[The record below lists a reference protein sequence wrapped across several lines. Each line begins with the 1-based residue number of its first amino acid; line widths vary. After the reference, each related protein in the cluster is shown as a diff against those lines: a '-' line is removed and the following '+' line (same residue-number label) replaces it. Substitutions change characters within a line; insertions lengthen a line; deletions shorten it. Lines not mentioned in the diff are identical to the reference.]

1 MTSKKEL
8 LTQVTDAISSLTQ
21 NTPLCTEEA
30 IFEINANGD
39 WFYRGG
45 KLPLKFSKLFASIL
59 NRIGEEYFLITPVE
73 KLRVAVLQQ
82 ALMIVDY
89 QCETDASFTLKSSID
104 TEHTISSFEQF
115 VIGED
120 SVTLPLERGVEA
132 RLNRACFYR
141 FIDEFIA

>member
-1 MTSKKEL
+1 MTSKKAQ
-8 LTQVTDAISSLTQ
+8 LTKVTDAISSLTHD
-21 NTPLCTEEA
+21 TPLCTEEVV
-30 IFEINANGD
+30 FKINANGD
-39 WFYRGG
+39 WFYLGG

-73 KLRVAVLQQ
+73 KLRVSVEHQ

-89 QCETDASFTLKSSID
+89 HSEAGGNFTLKSSIN
-104 TEHTISSFEQF
+104 TEHLVSSFEQF
-115 VIGED
+115 IIAED
-120 SVTLPLERGVEA
+120 SITLTLEREVEA